1 MPRNSNRSS
10 SRSKRSAVDTA
21 TLLAEIG
28 PLSQWLPVLDT
39 LLPTGVAD
47 TQQLQQASGLSR
59 DQVNRLVKRF
69 DTLAPD
75 AILARVKESIPRPGR
90 RGGSPII
97 YKLGEVGAALLQEN
111 GYPDAHACGLEKS
124 TPIAHARSVLD
135 VRLAA
140 LAAGL
145 SVQTEKELPYGDDQA
160 LRPDNLVILA
170 DGLPAL
176 FEIEQDADMSLL
188 RRVRDSLRRK
198 VAFFTSEAGK
208 SVSPIIRVLI
218 NLPLSPLWDTTVSVW
233 EHAAAIVADEHNGQL
248 PFKIIAIPLLT
259 FLETPDWSTVPGACW
274 ESLFDPAQTKH
285 FGRQPKKASTPAS
298 QGTAVATTDAFA
310 DQEDETLP
318 EPLRRRT
325 ASDDRRVMEAYYQ
338 HVIEQGPALAYND
351 QQPRPDRAF
360 FEVMRV
366 IYAASYPE
374 DATPWQLS
382 HHPYASI
389 YLLRKYL
396 ALHPALRVALKKA
409 IDRRASRMTWNPT
422 MVMHKMQNV
431 INEFLRY
438 HGFHNSGGLSAYPTS
453 SYNRPDLAG
462 DFRVAVSLH
471 PQMLLGHE
479 HKTYFPRDLTEP
491 AERALA
497 WVLWALFAYS
507 LDIELE
513 LKEEYPAFW

>member
-1 MPRNSNRSS
+1 M
-10 SRSKRSAVDTA
+10 VDTT

-28 PLSQWLPVLDT
+28 PLAQWLPVLET

-59 DQVNRLVKRF
+59 DQVNRLVRRF
-69 DTLAPD
+69 NALAPD
-75 AILARVKESIPRPGR
+75 AILTRVQESIPRPGR

-145 SVQTEKELPYGDDQA
+145 SVQTEKELPYGEDLA
-160 LRPDNLVILA
+160 FRPDNLVTLA
-170 DGLPAL
+170 DGVPAL

-198 VAFFTSEAGK
+198 VAFFESDAGK
-208 SVSPIIRVLI
+208 TVSPIIRVLI

-233 EHAAAIVADEHNGQL
+233 ERAAAIVADEHDGQL
-248 PFKIIAIPLLT
+248 PFKIIALPLLT
-259 FLETPDWSTVPGACW
+259 FLETPDWSTMPGARW

-285 FGRQPKKASTPAS
+285 FGRQSKKISTPAS
-298 QGTAVATTDAFA
+298 QSTDLATIDASA
-310 DQEDETLP
+310 TQEDETLP

-351 QQPRPDRAF
+351 EQPRPDRAF

-374 DATPWQLS
+374 DATPWQLA
-382 HHPYASI
+382 HHPYASL
-389 YLLRKYL
+389 YLLGKYL

-409 IDRRASRMTWNPT
+409 IERYANRMTWNPT

-438 HGFHNSGGLSAYPTS
+438 HGFANHGGLRACPTS
-453 SYNRPDLAG
+453 NYNRSELAG
-462 DFRVAVSLH
+462 DFKVAVCLE
-471 PQMLLGHE
+471 PEMLLD
-479 HKTYFPRDLTEP
+479 HKEKGYFARNITQP

-497 WVLWALFAYS
+497 WVLWALFAHS
-507 LDIELE
+507 PEVG
-513 LKEEYPAFW
+513 LKLKGEYPAFW